1 MPIKVHDIVP
11 QFISEK
17 RNNERPIFSSLYYPD
32 SNISVKEPEE
42 FLAAYSQAQTP
53 LDEKQKTN
61 ILQAFYGGNNERN
74 HRNYKFYLTARG
86 EEGKLNLP
94 DLTNSSAGN
103 TNSGRGNGNNKD
115 HSDSND
121 NSNTNVVPAT
131 EKINNYEI
139 NDINNVHAGLLNE
152 KTKLGIWW
160 LAYLNVT
167 NGENVK
173 KKKKKKSRKLLK
185 KSKNQENQENQK
197 NQKNLENLE
206 EDKILKIEHLENNMF
221 IYYRW
226 QNYKN

>member
-1 MPIKVHDIVP
+1 MSIKVHDIVP

-32 SNISVKEPEE
+32 PNISVKEPEE

-86 EEGKLNLP
+86 EDGKLNLP
-94 DLTNSSAGN
+94 DLTNSSAGD
-103 TNSGRGNGNNKD
+103 TNSGSGNGNNKD

-121 NSNTNVVPAT
+121 NRNTNVVPAT

-139 NDINNVHAGLLNE
+139 NDINNVHAGLLDQ
-152 KTKLGIWW
+152 KTKLGIHGG

-167 NGENVK
+167 NGG
-173 KKKKKKSRKLLK
+173 KSRKKRTRTRKIKRKSRKRKSRKRKNK
-185 KSKNQENQENQK
+185 KRKKNNTK
-197 NQKNLENLE
+197 RRKFR
-206 EDKILKIEHLENNMF
+206 K
-221 IYYRW
+221 
-226 QNYKN
+226 

>member
-121 NSNTNVVPAT
+121 NRNTNVVPAT

-152 KTKLGIWW
+152 KTKLGIHGG

-167 NGENVK
+167 NGGKRHK
-173 KKKKKKSRKLLK
+173 KIKKRKSRKLLK
-185 KSKNQENQENQK
+185 KSKK
-197 NQKNLENLE
+197 SRKSR
-206 EDKILKIEHLENNMF
+206 KSKKSKKS
-221 IYYRW
+221 R
-226 QNYKN
+226 KSRRR